1 MKKLFVLMGLLLL
14 ASQAHALPI
23 NSPVPANAYIVFGG
37 LDWAWGNPCS
47 FQGGCGDATLSYQG
61 TQGWSIA
68 SDADLAT
75 IPADFATLFVFPG
88 ANVPLDGTDPLSGA
102 FAYSAPGDMAC
113 AAPYFSTAW
122 SSCDYGDGML
132 GQWAHPGDGA
142 GDPGFYEQLFV
153 RSAVPTP
160 EPASI
165 AILGGSLIC
174 LGVLRRRSKV

>member
-1 MKKLFVLMGLLLL
+1 
-14 ASQAHALPI
+14 
-23 NSPVPANAYIVFGG
+23 
-37 LDWAWGNPCS
+37 
-47 FQGGCGDATLSYQG
+47 
-61 TQGWSIA
+61 
-68 SDADLAT
+68 
-75 IPADFATLFVFPG
+75 
-88 ANVPLDGTDPLSGA
+88 
-102 FAYSAPGDMAC
+102 
-113 AAPYFSTAW
+113 
-122 SSCDYGDGML
+122 ML